1 MIRRSVFAAAL
12 AAVLTLAACA
22 GLPEPD
28 RSRLPVPVVV
38 EDGSAARRVLNEEV
52 YDVAVEAVDRYF
64 YDRAFN
70 GVDFA
75 AVAAGARGEV
85 VSQPTEAGFYTG
97 LNALLTRLDDA
108 HTSATSP
115 TWTLYQAQAR
125 IADARTFGWTTT
137 RVVNTAS
144 DEFRIFINGLRADG
158 PAARAGVR
166 KGWRI
171 ETVDGQPY
179 DPATSYLDGS
189 HLWGFV
195 DSEGQAHEVRFEA
208 VPLPRELGVA
218 ERRPDGVLVLRFLSF
233 DRQVREWLFEQLD
246 QARADPPRAIVLD
259 VRGNSGGDIRET
271 GRIIGAFFVRPIPY
285 AHFAYRP
292 LPPSTFRTRR
302 HPHPWLGPVVVVQSG
317 NSASAAEVLAA
328 AVQEQDRGLVLG
340 QTSAG
345 AVVAARSFR
354 LPDGGEL
361 DVGFSSFRTG
371 GGAVIE
377 KVGVTP
383 DIVVEPTY
391 EDITRGQDSVLET
404 AVRKALDLAAD

>member
-1 MIRRSVFAAAL
+1 MIRRKVFAAAL
-12 AAVLTLAACA
+12 AAVFTLAACA

-38 EDGSAARRVLNEEV
+38 EDGSVARRALNEEV
-52 YDVAVEAVDRYF
+52 YDEAVAAVDRYF

-70 GVDFA
+70 GLDFA
-75 AVAAGARGEV
+75 AAAAGARDEV
-85 VSQPTEAGFYTG
+85 VSQPTEAGFYAG

-115 TWTLYQAQAR
+115 TWTLYQAQVR

-158 PAARAGVR
+158 PAARAGVQR
-166 KGWRI
+166 GWRI
-171 ETVDGQPY
+171 ETVDGEPY
-179 DPATSYLDGS
+179 DPGTSYLDGP

-195 DSEGQAHEVRFEA
+195 DSEDQVHEVRFEA
-208 VPLPRELGVA
+208 VALPREPGVA
-218 ERRPDGVLVLRFLSF
+218 ERRPDGVLVLRFVAF
-233 DRQVREWLFEQLD
+233 DRQVRTWLFEQLD

-259 VRGNSGGDIRET
+259 IRGNSGGEIGET
-271 GRIIGAFFVRPIPY
+271 GRIIGAFFDRPIPY

-292 LPPSTFRTRR
+292 LPPTRFRTRR
-302 HPHPWLGPVVVVQSG
+302 HPDPWLGPVVVIQSG

-328 AVQEQDRGLVLG
+328 AFQEQGRGLVLG

-361 DVGFSSFRTG
+361 DIGFSSFRTG

-404 AVRKALDLAAD
+404 AVRKALDLAGG